1 MATFRAAVLQGRV
14 DARPRRRR
22 TGLALALGVAV
33 LAACGGSAPTPHGW
47 ISPPAKAP
55 ASAATGPAGSL
66 ADWQARGASE
76 VPPRSVLQ
84 VSLQGIE
91 IVNQTA
97 GAVSDA
103 DARAWARAFQR
114 SSGLLYWA
122 VAHMQDGFLQRS
134 GLSSAPFAVFGQNL
148 DDIILAR
155 RAGTRVEYTPENVR
169 RLVVRPVPQSLQPAF
184 ASLRFVWKPY
194 AIYLDA
200 LGPSA
205 TVWVDAQGNRTT
217 KSEIGAGV
225 PIEELLGGELSHD
238 ALFGDVWVRGSDWNC
253 GDPSSRQGLA
263 PACNP

>member
-1 MATFRAAVLQGRV
+1 VATFRAAVLQGRE
-14 DARPRRRR
+14 DARPRGRR
-22 TGLALALGVAV
+22 TVPAVALAIVT
-33 LAACGGSAPTPHGW
+33 LAACGGSAVTSRGW
-47 ISPPAKAP
+47 TSPPPKAA
-55 ASAATGPAGSL
+55 ASAATGPAGSM
-66 ADWQARGASE
+66 ADWQARGATE

-84 VSLQGIE
+84 VSLQGIQV
-91 IVNQTA
+91 VNQTA

-103 DARAWARAFQR
+103 DARAWAQAFQR
-114 SSGLLYWA
+114 STGLLYWA
-122 VAHMQDGFLQRS
+122 VARMQDAFLQRS
-134 GLSSAPFAVFGQNL
+134 GLSSAPFAVFGPNL

-155 RAGTRVEYTPENVR
+155 RAGTRVEYTQQTVR
-169 RLVVRPVPQSLQPAF
+169 RLVVRPVPQSLQPVF
-184 ASLRFVWKPY
+184 AKLRFVWKPY

-217 KSEIGAGV
+217 KSEIAAGV